1 MKPIDGHSGTNLC
14 SQPSGVIGR
23 KISVGLWPADGIY
36 VVRAYLKP
44 TNQQT
49 KQAKPESKQKPI
61 RIIKLYHYY
70 NFVL

>member
-23 KISVGLWPADGIY
+23 KISVGLWSADRIY
-36 VVRAYLKP
+36 LVRPYLKP

-49 KQAKPESKQKPI
+49 KQAKPEKQTKA
-61 RIIKLYHYY
+61 
-70 NFVL
+70 N